1 MPIPDLAAD
10 LAYGLDP
17 ALFAVNRL
25 DFTPDPWQAE
35 LLRSQAQQRIICS
48 SRQSG
53 KTSTIAALAVHRAI
67 YEPGALVL
75 ALAPS
80 LRQSRELFG
89 IAMNFMRRLTPS
101 ETLEADNLSS
111 CTLANSSRIIAL
123 PGDPKTIRGFSG
135 PSLVAVDEAA
145 FIQSDDLYTAIK
157 PMVAVSRGQIILAS
171 TPNGRRGFFFNT
183 WDTGGDAWQRFSIT
197 ADQCPRIDKA
207 FLERERAELGE
218 WRWKQE
224 YFGEFVS
231 AADDFFNYETIRA
244 AFSDEIEPL
253 FGADELAHL
262 ATTTESRR

>member
-1 MPIPDLAAD
+1 MSMPDLSAD
-10 LAYGLDP
+10 LAHGLDP
-17 ALFAVNRL
+17 ACFAVDRL

-35 LLRSQAQQRIICS
+35 LLRSDAPQIITCC

-53 KTSTIAALAVHRAI
+53 KSSVIAVKTVHRAI
-67 YEPGALVL
+67 YEPGALCL

-80 LRQSRELFG
+80 LRQSREIFG

-111 CTLANSSRIIAL
+111 CTLANGSRIIAL

-135 PSLVAVDEAA
+135 PSIVAVDEAA

-171 TPNGRRGFFFNT
+171 TPNGRRGFFFNV
-183 WDTGGDAWQRFSIT
+183 WQDGGDAWRRFSIS

-224 YFGEFVS
+224 YFGEFVQAS
-231 AADDFFNYETIRA
+231 DDFFNYETIRA

-253 FGADELAHL
+253 FGADEIAHL